1 MDHSTVKNVE
11 YSAYYLNRDFFVSSF
26 HATIAD
32 SQERDELETFVGCI
46 DSDRNTCSNLYLD
59 FLKILEMLGVDELTV
74 SKSSGKAKKF
84 FKLIERDLVNECNE
98 FEYLFSDEVE
108 KKDMSQA
115 QVDGYIN
122 RIRKIFLEITALE
135 DEDFEDEGFQ

>member
-1 MDHSTVKNVE
+1 MDQSTVKNVE

-32 SQERDELETFVGCI
+32 SQELDELETFVVCI
-46 DSDRNTCSNLYLD
+46 DSDRNKCSNLYLD

-74 SKSSGKAKKF
+74 SKSSGKAEKF
-84 FKLIERDLVNECNE
+84 FKLIERDLVNACKE

-108 KKDMSQA
+108 KKNMSQA
-115 QVDGYIN
+115 QVDGYIS

-135 DEDFEDEGFQ
+135 DEGFQ